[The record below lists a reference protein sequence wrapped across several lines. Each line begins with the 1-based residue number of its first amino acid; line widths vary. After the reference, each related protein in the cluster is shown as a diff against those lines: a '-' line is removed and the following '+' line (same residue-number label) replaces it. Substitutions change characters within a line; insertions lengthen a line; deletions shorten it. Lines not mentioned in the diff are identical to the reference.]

1 MPLAKLPERVE
12 KVVPKGRPPRLSEA
26 QWEHLPSRPSRG
38 EWSQQGRT
46 QRPRHRRPAFSP
58 RETQDPRPGGPSL
71 PGRRSAPRLWVPAA
85 QPARCRRETSG
96 QDGLCVALPR
106 ASAKPLR

>member
-12 KVVPKGRPPRLSEA
+12 KVVLKGRPPRLSEA

-58 RETQDPRPGGPSL
+58 RETRDPLARRALPPRRALCSTALGPSGTAC
-71 PGRRSAPRLWVPAA
+71 PVP
-85 QPARCRRETSG
+85 P
-96 QDGLCVALPR
+96 
-106 ASAKPLR
+106 